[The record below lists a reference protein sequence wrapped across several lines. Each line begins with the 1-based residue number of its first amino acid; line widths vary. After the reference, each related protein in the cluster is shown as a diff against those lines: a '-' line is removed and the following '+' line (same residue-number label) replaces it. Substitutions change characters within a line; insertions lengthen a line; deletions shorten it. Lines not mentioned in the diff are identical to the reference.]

1 MQTADGKVV
10 QMPPEMFAPQ
20 GMMPPGMGPIVPP
33 GPMGPPGPLMLPPG
47 VTPDMPFP
55 MPMPPGPNP
64 TPEEMAQF
72 GGGFPPMGPS
82 PQQMFGPP
90 PMGQGSGMVI
100 IFNVF
105 SSKENCSLVF
115 TI

>member
-1 MQTADGKVV
+1 MHFQTADGKVV
-10 QMPPEMFAPQ
+10 QMPPEMFAPPQ
-20 GMMPPGMGPIVPP
+20 GMMPPGMP
-33 GPMGPPGPLMLPPG
+33 PMGPPGPLLLPPG
-47 VTPDMPFP
+47 VSPDMPFP

-90 PMGQGSGMVI
+90 HPAPMNQGNMVT
-100 IFNVF
+100 IFLTLF
-105 SSKENCSLVF
+105 LILIAKF
-115 TI
+115 